1 MNAEKLIWS
10 TFETS
15 RAVAR
20 FAVVPAT
27 FDEPGHVRVQVA
39 ERGNDSYLEVSL
51 YRRDLSNVCHVLRGM
66 EEFAK
71 IGDSVT
77 FRHVIEPLPGYRLA
91 FNCDGREIGAIT
103 FDTCDA
109 LALCIAFE
117 NVFSKV
123 IFGI

>member
-27 FDEPGHVRVQVA
+27 VDEPGCVLVKLTA
-39 ERGNDSYLEVSL
+39 KGCEDCATKLD
-51 YRRDLSNVCHVLRGM
+51 RRDLSNVCHVLRGM
-66 EEFAK
+66 DEFVR
-71 IGDSVT
+71 IDELVT
-77 FRHVIEPLPGYRLA
+77 FRHVIEPRTGYCLA
-91 FNCDGREIGAIT
+91 FHSCGYVVSSIT
-103 FDTCDA
+103 FDHCDA
-109 LALCIAFE
+109 LALMLALE
-117 NVFSKV
+117 GAFSKI